1 MRLKMKS
8 ISQRYDIN
16 RLWSKHGQKYT
27 KYQMGF
33 IVMVVT
39 CIKEHLSNTWSSIHE
54 EVKQH

>member
-1 MRLKMKS
+1 MKS

-33 IVMVVT
+33 IVMVVV
-39 CIKEHLSNTWSSIHE
+39 CIKEHLSNT
-54 EVKQH
+54 